1 MSTGSPIS
9 EDSAVSTTRIAKHL
23 ERRTKARFPLNR
35 QLRYKLLHNAGGTQP
50 VGNGHTL
57 DISSGGIAF
66 AIDREV
72 PFETYIE
79 LSISWPVL
87 LHNDCPMQ
95 LIVFGRILRSKPG
108 RSVCTVDKYEF
119 RTQGRVLQAETA
131 VRADSMLKRWAEG
144 MRKSAI
150 DPARPRPCE
159 A

>member
-1 MSTGSPIS
+1 MST
-9 EDSAVSTTRIAKHL
+9 TTIAKHL
-23 ERRTKARFPLNR
+23 ERRAKARFPLNR
-35 QLRYKLLHNAGGTQP
+35 QMRYKLFHNGGGTLQA
-50 VGNGHTL
+50 GNGHTL

-66 AIDREV
+66 AIDGEV
-72 PFETYIE
+72 PLETYVE

-95 LIVFGRILRSKPG
+95 LIVFGRMLRSVPG

-144 MRKSAI
+144 MRKSGI
-150 DPARPRPCE
+150 DPARPRACE